1 MLKLNSLSG
10 FGSGVSGA
18 AGVTPV
24 NGYWI
29 GGNDGSATDTADRIV
44 FATGV
49 TAAHTDANFDTVKT
63 YHSAISDPQGG
74 NGYSSGGYDGNAT
87 DTTEKTVYSTG
98 ATSAATD
105 TDLATA
111 ENAAASFGDG
121 LGTAGYFIGGQYKP
135 GNNFIAQK
143 LTYATETY
151 ALSSDADFSI
161 GIGRK
166 ESTSVSDNALAGYT
180 SGGEVTDEVPDGGDA
195 YTVTTEKTVFAT
207 STTAAATDANLS
219 QARGFHGSLSD
230 ASLAGFFLGGAIGGG
245 NFSLV
250 ADKLTFATETMA
262 TATDADLSA
271 TRYYM
276 RGHHV
281 SDKVNG
287 YIAGGSDSS
296 YNRLS
301 LCERLVFATD
311 TTATHTDGD
320 LSSAKWTHHGMS
332 DGIG

>member
-18 AGVTPV
+18 AGVTPI

-29 GGNDGSATDTADRIV
+29 GGNDGSRTDTADRIV

-49 TAAHTDANFDTVKT
+49 TAAHTDADFDTAKN

-74 NGYSSGGYDGNAT
+74 NGYSSGGNDGSLT
-87 DTTEKTVYSTG
+87 DGTEKTVYSTG

-111 ENAAASFGDG
+111 ENAATSFGDG
-121 LGTAGYFIGGQYKP
+121 LGTAGYFIGGQYGP
-135 GNNFIAQK
+135 GNNDTAQK

-161 GIGRK
+161 GTGRK

-180 SGGEVTDEVPDGGDA
+180 SGGEVTDGGDA
-195 YTVTTEKTVFAT
+195 LAVTTEKTVFAT

-219 QARGFHGSLSD
+219 QARGMGGSLSD
-230 ASLAGFFLGGAIGGG
+230 ASLAGFFLGGHIGSATI
-245 NFSLV
+245 SLV

-262 TATDADLSA
+262 TATDANLSA

-287 YIAGGSDSS
+287 YIAGGSNSS
-296 YNRLS
+296 WNRLS
-301 LCERLVFATD
+301 LCDRLVFATD

>member
-18 AGVTPV
+18 AGVTPI

-74 NGYSSGGYDGNAT
+74 NGYSSGGNDGSLT
-87 DTTEKTVYSTG
+87 DGTEKTVYSTG

-111 ENAAASFGDG
+111 ENAATSFGDG
-121 LGTAGYFIGGQYKP
+121 LGTAGYFIGGQYGP
-135 GNNFIAQK
+135 GNNDTAQK

-161 GIGRK
+161 GTGRK

-180 SGGEVTDEVPDGGDA
+180 SGGEVTDGGDA
-195 YTVTTEKTVFAT
+195 LAVTTEKTVFAT
-207 STTAAATDANLS
+207 STTAA
-219 QARGFHGSLSD
+219 
-230 ASLAGFFLGGAIGGG
+230 
-245 NFSLV
+245 
-250 ADKLTFATETMA
+250 
-262 TATDADLSA
+262 ATDADLSA

-287 YIAGGSDSS
+287 YIAGGSNSS
-296 YNRLS
+296 WNRLS
-301 LCERLVFATD
+301 LCDRLVFATD